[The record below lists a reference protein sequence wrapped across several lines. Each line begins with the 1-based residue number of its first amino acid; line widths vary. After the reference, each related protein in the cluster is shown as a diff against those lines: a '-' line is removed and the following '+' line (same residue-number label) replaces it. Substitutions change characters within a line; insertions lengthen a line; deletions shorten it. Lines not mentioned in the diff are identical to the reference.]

1 MLGEVCFDPPHGR
14 RAGEE
19 PMASDAPER
28 TTLERL
34 VALGKDLV
42 ALLRDGALLVLAF
55 LLIVLPVQFNT
66 LLVKAGFKEGS
77 VAGFKWEAIIDTND
91 ALLEAQATIASLQE
105 QLEKTTQALAA
116 AKTGDEDEALKA
128 SLAKLEEENRRLK
141 TASAEVAANV
151 RTTLASNVG
160 IVEQAQSA
168 VGTGD
173 GMAVI
178 FGSDVSLDAARDEIA
193 RASRKGIP
201 GASVYLRN
209 GYYASIAV
217 APDRSTAQE
226 YLAIAKTFRPD
237 AYVAS
242 MSSWCRNPKPGDG
255 FVECESRR

>member
-1 MLGEVCFDPPHGR
+1 
-14 RAGEE
+14 
-19 PMASDAPER
+19 MASDAPMR
-28 TTLERL
+28 SPLERL

-55 LLIVLPVQFNT
+55 LLIVFPAQFNA

-77 VAGFKWEAIIDTND
+77 LAGFKWEAILDTND

-105 QLEKTTQALAA
+105 QLDKTTKALAA
-116 AKTGDEDEALKA
+116 ASTGREDEALKA

-141 TASAEVAANV
+141 ASSAEVAASV
-151 RTTLASNVG
+151 RTTLASNAG
-160 IVEQAQSA
+160 IVEQAQTA
-168 VGTGD
+168 VGTAD

-178 FGSDVSLDAARDEIA
+178 FGSDTSLDAARDEIA
-193 RASRKGIP
+193 RAARKGIP

-217 APDRSTAQE
+217 APDRSTAQA
-226 YLAIAKTFRPD
+226 YLTIARTFRPD

-242 MSSWCRNPKPGDG
+242 LSSWCRNPKPGDG
-255 FVECESRR
+255 YVECESRR